1 MAKLTDLGFKQ
12 GVICEVIFS
21 TYNSDGTPNAAPM
34 GVTMH
39 DNESLSIDFFHST
52 TLRNFITNKC
62 GIINLTSDIGLFYET
77 TFKETNLRKQL
88 PKGWFEKLENFKAPQ
103 LKSADATIDVSLI
116 NLEEINNEKTRAIC
130 RVNRINVTTNY
141 PMVYNRALA
150 LTLEAIIHS
159 TRIQAFLQEN
169 RQKEAADLLALV
181 MHCKDVVNR
190 VGPNSAYSKIMADLL
205 QKIDSWRRKQ

>member
-1 MAKLTDLGFKQ
+1 MSISKHIIELYDGNIYKYMEEGFIMSYLLKPLQQGKLTLKNRL
-12 GVICEVIFS
+12 IM
-21 TYNSDGTPNAAPM
+21 PPM
-34 GVTMH
+34 ATA
-39 DNESLSIDFFHST
+39 
-52 TLRNFITNKC
+52 KC

-190 VGPNSAYSKIMADLL
+190 VGPN
-205 QKIDSWRRKQ
+205 